1 VCGAT
6 EAILRSL
13 REKSLIRLDGD
24 RFSMLATIRE
34 FALEQLGSQ
43 GAEPVARKHAEYFVG
58 LAESANARTQ
68 AAGPDPAVLDELGR
82 DYDNFRAALGWAHE
96 AGQTDLFARL
106 AAALSDYWSVRG
118 PHQEARR
125 WLEAALVASPADVGL
140 RTRVAVGLGLCCSV
154 QGDYSEAVQ
163 AHHVALEQARSS
175 GDRETEASTLG
186 NLGGAELVLGNHTRA
201 RELLTE
207 SEQLIRELGKE
218 VSLAGLTN
226 MLGVIELV
234 EGRLDEA
241 ELRFRESLRIS
252 ERIVYREGASTALLN
267 LGVVLLRSE
276 RLQEAA
282 SCFEKSMRL
291 AEELQATRTTAY
303 DLQGLAAVAAQ
314 QGNASEAGRLL
325 GVADSIREEGGVE
338 LEPFFIELERETR
351 AAVRSALGAEAASKA
366 FASGSAARAGV

>member
-1 VCGAT
+1 L
-6 EAILRSL
+6 AI
-13 REKSLIRLDGD
+13 
-24 RFSMLATIRE
+24 
-34 FALEQLGSQ
+34 
-43 GAEPVARKHAEYFVG
+43 
-58 LAESANARTQ
+58 SA
-68 AAGPDPAVLDELGR
+68 
-82 DYDNFRAALGWAHE
+82 
-96 AGQTDLFARL
+96 
-106 AAALSDYWSVRG
+106 
-118 PHQEARR
+118 
-125 WLEAALVASPADVGL
+125 
-140 RTRVAVGLGLCCSV
+140 
-154 QGDYSEAVQ
+154 
-163 AHHVALEQARSS
+163 ARSWFS
-175 GDRETEASTLG
+175 AI
-186 NLGGAELVLGNHTRA
+186 TRA

-282 SCFEKSMRL
+282 SCFEKSLRL